1 MRHAHLASMETSP
14 QTVQTIVAAPV
25 WLWLPLGQG
34 EPPEADP
41 MVWEVDESPSSMSQA
56 FVTPECVYDQC
67 IEAVAVLPALS
78 PRSTLL
84 AECPLSALLAMSA
97 TQ

>member
-1 MRHAHLASMETSP
+1 METSP

-41 MVWEVDESPSSMSQA
+41 MVWEVDESPSSVSQA
-56 FVTPECVYDQC
+56 SATPEYVYDQSVK
-67 IEAVAVLPALS
+67 AVAVLPALS
-78 PRSTLL
+78 PQS
-84 AECPLSALLAMSA
+84 AWPPEYPLTALLAVSA
-97 TQ
+97 AK